1 MIKMSISSMIR
12 EEVRY
17 LAYSGEDINVR
28 KLARKYNCSPSLV
41 VKNIYKVEKEENFK
55 HLTKYGVKGKVNL
68 LIIDFE
74 NDYKEDE
81 HLNERKNEDKNSKL
95 DKVDRKISNSNKTL
109 SKNNDS
115 PQNKNISSDRIY
127 KFSQDKLSDFEEINN
142 FSPTENSHTKNN
154 PSLQLF
160 ASQNSDQPKR
170 NSNNKNIFFENSQQ
184 FNSQEKTCLPNN
196 NSLPTNN
203 SSHCSSSLN
212 LQNDNSPENN
222 SIYEN
227 KTKESSPSLT
237 SKNNNY
243 SPEKNST
250 PSNNP
255 LESSPSFTPPD
266 NNRSPQNN
274 PIYDN
279 NTSQCSLFNVH
290 SFKKE
295 KEKFS
300 YNLSKEKEKN
310 NNQKFINKFLGFQ
323 DLEILDIY
331 KYQKEILKIYLKYGG
346 RLRESDIKYG
356 KGVLYYATPKQFEAI
371 LLKVIREK
379 KGEIPPISY
388 IYRVCERMDLKNR
401 KIKET
406 PKLFDNSKNSKN
418 KKEKPSF
425 ADDEEEYRPL
435 TSSFSY
441 MGLTGEEAL
450 KAFFGEC
457 YKRENFIGAI

>member
-1 MIKMSISSMIR
+1 MSISSMIR

-55 HLTKYGVKGKVNL
+55 HLTKYGLKGKVNL

-74 NDYKEDE
+74 NDYKEDGDI
-81 HLNERKNEDKNSKL
+81 NKNSTKIINTSKSFKKKNEKFYSQ
-95 DKVDRKISNSNKTL
+95 
-109 SKNNDS
+109 NNDS
-115 PQNKNISSDRIY
+115 SSDNQTIIEKIDDFSPSLNTPQNS
-127 KFSQDKLSDFEEINN
+127 FSQKENYHQRDSSSKYLKQFNSQQKNCL
-142 FSPTENSHTKNN
+142 PTENSNSINN
-154 PSLQLF
+154 PSQYP
-160 ASQNSDQPKR
+160 QP
-170 NSNNKNIFFENSQQ
+170 ILSQQ
-184 FNSQEKTCLPNN
+184 KNCSPNN

-203 SSHCSSSLN
+203 SSHCSPSLN

-222 SIYEN
+222 SIYDN
-227 KTKESSPSLT
+227 NTTESSPSLT

-255 LESSPSFTPPD
+255 LESSPSFPPPN
-266 NNRSPQNN
+266 NNRSPQKNSLSSNN
-274 PIYDN
+274 P
-279 NTSQCSLFNVH
+279 SECSLFNVH

-323 DLEILDIY
+323 DLEILDIF

-406 PKLFDNSKNSKN
+406 PKLFKRKNYDDGIIKN
-418 KKEKPSF
+418 IEGP
-425 ADDEEEYRPL
+425 
-435 TSSFSY
+435 TIVQCSY
-441 MGLTGEEAL
+441 MGLTGEEADRL
-450 KAFFGEC
+450 FFG
-457 YKRENFIGAI
+457 Y

>member
-1 MIKMSISSMIR
+1 MIR

-74 NDYKEDE
+74 NDYKEDGYI
-81 HLNERKNEDKNSKL
+81 NKNSTKIINNSKSFKKKNEKFYSQ
-95 DKVDRKISNSNKTL
+95 
-109 SKNNDS
+109 NNDS
-115 PQNKNISSDRIY
+115 SSDNQTITEKIDDFSPSLNTPQNS
-127 KFSQDKLSDFEEINN
+127 FSQK
-142 FSPTENSHTKNN
+142 ENYHQRDS
-154 PSLQLF
+154 S
-160 ASQNSDQPKR
+160 SQYLK
-170 NSNNKNIFFENSQQ
+170 Q
-184 FNSQEKTCLPNN
+184 FNSQEKNCLPTENSNSINNPSQYPQPILSQQKNCSPNN

-203 SSHCSSSLN
+203 SSHCSPSLN
-212 LQNDNSPENN
+212 LQNNNSPENN
-222 SIYEN
+222 SIYDN
-227 KTKESSPSLT
+227 NTTESSPSLT

-255 LESSPSFTPPD
+255 LESLPSFPPPN
-266 NNRSPQNN
+266 NNRSPQKNSLSSNN
-274 PIYDN
+274 P
-279 NTSQCSLFNVH
+279 SECSLFNVH

>member
-1 MIKMSISSMIR
+1 MSISSMIR

-184 FNSQEKTCLPNN
+184 FNSQEKNCSPDN
-196 NSLPTNN
+196 NSLPKNN
-203 SSHCSSSLN
+203 SSHCSPSLN

-255 LESSPSFTPPD
+255 LESSPSFPPPN

-388 IYRVCERMDLKNR
+388 IYRVCERMNLKNR

>member
-184 FNSQEKTCLPNN
+184 FNSQEKTCLPTENSNSINNPSQYPQPILSQEKNCSPNN

-203 SSHCSSSLN
+203 SSHCS
-212 LQNDNSPENN
+212 
-222 SIYEN
+222 
-227 KTKESSPSLT
+227 
-237 SKNNNY
+237 
-243 SPEKNST
+243 
-250 PSNNP
+250 
-255 LESSPSFTPPD
+255 PSFTPPN